1 MKLYVNNNEDRD
13 KAEEYLFKTVKVD
26 DLYAKLIAIYD
37 NTFETTIGLTNT
49 IETDVKGT
57 CTYTAAY
64 VEFIPCMFHY
74 KAWVFPDGSTGSML
88 IDFNNKQE
96 PYVQASTMQNWSH
109 VEEADID
116 EEE

>member
-26 DLYAKLIAIYD
+26 GLYAKLIAIYD

-49 IETDVKGT
+49 IEVDVKGT

-74 KAWVFPDGSTGSML
+74 KSWVFPDGSTGSML

-96 PYVQASTMQNWSH
+96 PYVQVSTMQNWSH